1 MEPETVLGAYRILSP
16 LGAGGMG
23 EVYRAHDPKLD
34 REVAIKILPK
44 EMSTDPERIARFQ
57 SEAMTHPSARNKPY
71 FSLGLFMA

>member
-23 EVYRAHDPKLD
+23 EVYRANDPKLD

-44 EMSTDPERIARFQ
+44 EMSTDPERIAIIRN
-57 SEAMTHPSARNKPY
+57 SLLEAAKN
-71 FSLGLFMA
+71 G